1 MIGISQLLAEA
12 PMDGTDRVTS
22 TSRDAWRQRFRTP
35 LIEHATLAARRP
47 ERGLVVSAQDGRT
60 VRLSAWDVAGQQL
73 TALTDGPHDVRE
85 GWIDPTGSFVYHLR
99 DEDGTELGH
108 LVRTAF
114 EGGPAQD
121 VTPGLAP
128 YTLRGLGFSR
138 SGRVLAV
145 NPVNA
150 DGFALYA
157 IDLLPRLGTPRL
169 LFRDTWETWGA
180 LLSARGDLAACWS
193 TARAGGIRRHT
204 LLVFDAVTG
213 DLVGEL
219 DDGRQAG
226 VVGVGFS
233 PVEGDDRILA
243 STTRNGYLRPVVWD
257 PRSGHRLD
265 LTVDELDGDVRPLDW
280 SADARRL
287 LLCQLGGAQQLH
299 VHELDTGRLTT
310 LDHPQGTYVEA
321 LSGTAT
327 FGPRDTIV
335 GLRATATTP
344 PEFVELDGHTGHQ
357 RRTLLSSA
365 DAPPTH
371 PWRSVTFHSSDAT
384 PVQAWI
390 AAPRGTGP
398 FPTILEVHGGPH
410 LAVDEC
416 YDPGVQCWLDAG
428 YAWMSVN
435 YRGSTGFG
443 REFAEQIWGELGHW
457 ELEDMVAGREWLI
470 DHGISRP
477 DEIFVHGGSY
487 GGYLTLLALGK
498 RPDLWVAGM
507 ALVAIGDLVA
517 GYEQASD
524 ALRAAKAGWML
535 GTPSE
540 RPEAW
545 RASSP
550 ITYAAGVTAPVLV
563 IQARNDTRTP
573 AGQLENYERRMRAL
587 GKDIR
592 VVWLDGGHRSLGPD
606 VWVRCY
612 ETMLDFAAQ
621 VLDRHRAATGAGA
634 GQHTVSGS

>member
-1 MIGISQLLAEA
+1 MGA
-12 PMDGTDRVTS
+12 TDRVTT
-22 TSRDAWRQRFRTP
+22 TSRDAWKQRFWAPR
-35 LIEHATLAARRP
+35 IECAALAAQRP

-60 VRLSAWDVAGQQL
+60 VQVSAWDLERQRL
-73 TALTDGPHDVRE
+73 TTLTDAPHGVAE
-85 GWIDPTGSFVYHLR
+85 GWIDPAGSFVYHLR

-121 VTPGLAP
+121 VTPGLAA

-150 DGFALYA
+150 DGFALYV

-204 LLVFDAVTG
+204 LLVFDTVTRE
-213 DLVGEL
+213 LVGEL

-226 VVGVGFS
+226 VVGVEFS
-233 PVEGDDRILA
+233 PVDGDDRILA
-243 STTRNGYLRPVVWD
+243 STTRDGYVRPVVWD
-257 PRSGHRLD
+257 ARCGHRQD
-265 LTVDELDGDVRPLDW
+265 LALDELDGDVQPLDW
-280 SADARRL
+280 SADARRI

-310 LDHPQGTYVEA
+310 LDHPQGTYFDA
-321 LSGTAT
+321 LVGAAR
-327 FGPRDTIV
+327 FGPRNSIV
-335 GLRATATTP
+335 GVRGVATTA
-344 PEFVELDGHTGHQ
+344 PEIVELDADTGHQ
-357 RRTLLSSA
+357 RRILLSSGA
-365 DAPPTH
+365 APPTH
-371 PWRSVTFHSSDAT
+371 PWRSVTFHSCDAT
-384 PVQAWI
+384 PVQAWV

-457 ELEDMVAGREWLI
+457 ELEDMVAAREWLI

-477 DEIFVHGGSY
+477 DEVFVHGGSY

-498 RPDLWVAGM
+498 RPDLWVGGM

-524 ALRAAKAGWML
+524 ALRAAKAGWMR
-535 GTPSE
+535 GTPTQ

-550 ITYAAGVTAPVLV
+550 ITYAAEVSAPVLV

-573 AGQLENYERRMRAL
+573 AGQLENYERRMLAL

-592 VVWLDGGHRSLGPD
+592 VVWLDGGHQSVGPD

-612 ETMLDFAAQ
+612 ETMLGFAAR
-621 VLDRHRAATGAGA
+621 VLDNHRAASGAGA
-634 GQHTVSGS
+634 GQRPVPGS